1 MKILIVDDNVAVQ
14 EIIQDILLE
23 EGYAKDDIRCVSG
36 VDEAV
41 AAVTEFHP
49 DVIMLDTWVGDEDGL
64 RVINRCREDQ
74 EELPNVIL
82 IKSAGEQVP
91 TDNPSIRGYI
101 DKPFKSTDVL
111 DALKDI
117 SEVMVQEEEQN
128 SEKKRK
134 RKESRSLFRRKRK
147 AKVEMSTVDIEDKG
161 LSFGTSYMIHE
172 SEPERIYD
180 LVGFFDPDR
189 YSILMVSSDKVKAVR
204 DRFDRGN
211 MDVVSLSPSAKGGA
225 MDLYGLGSLMVYVE
239 DFIKMHQF
247 PVIVFDNFADLVEAD
262 GLNNVLVFFHQ
273 MINGSK
279 DEATFL
285 ISVDDGPLT
294 DKDENILKLDF
305 KLHKF

>member
-23 EGYAKDDIRCVSG
+23 EGYAKDEVRCVSS

-64 RVINRCREDQ
+64 RVINRCRENQ
-74 EELPNVIL
+74 VEEPPNVIL
-82 IKSAGEQVP
+82 IKSSSEQIP
-91 TDNPSIRGYI
+91 TDNPSIRGFI

-117 SEVMVQEEEQN
+117 SEVMDLEEEQN

-134 RKESRSLFRRKRK
+134 KKESKSLFRRKKK

-161 LSFGTSYMIHE
+161 LSFGTSYMVYE

-180 LVGFFDPDR
+180 FVGFFDPDR
-189 YSILMVSSDKVKAVR
+189 YSIR
-204 DRFDRGN
+204 W
-211 MDVVSLSPSAKGGA
+211 SPRTRSR
-225 MDLYGLGSLMVYVE
+225 
-239 DFIKMHQF
+239 
-247 PVIVFDNFADLVEAD
+247 P
-262 GLNNVLVFFHQ
+262 
-273 MINGSK
+273 
-279 DEATFL
+279 
-285 ISVDDGPLT
+285 
-294 DKDENILKLDF
+294 
-305 KLHKF
+305 